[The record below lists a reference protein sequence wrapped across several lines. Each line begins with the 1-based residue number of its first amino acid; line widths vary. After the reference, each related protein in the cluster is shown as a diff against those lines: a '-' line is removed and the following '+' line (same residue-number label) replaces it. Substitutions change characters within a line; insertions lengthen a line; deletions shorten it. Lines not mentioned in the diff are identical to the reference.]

1 MGTGPIIIGYDGSPS
16 SKRAIDEAGALLSRH
31 EALVVVVWEAGLGTA
46 LVDVPEIPPAP
57 IDIRAALEIDKSLY
71 DRARRLAQQG
81 AQLAEKAGLE
91 AEPLVVADVVTVAE
105 TLVRLAKERD
115 AQAIASGT
123 DGIGLTDVLHGGTA
137 REGVDVDIAEQ
148 HVQATFRAL
157 RKALP
162 PDELLRL
169 AADLPEDLRA
179 LLDDVPVVS
188 AEEFLGQVAERT
200 GLDVAGAARATV
212 AVLETLAE
220 RIAGGD
226 VHDLI
231 SRMPAQLH
239 GPLKRGEAQSG

>member
-31 EALVVVVWEAGLGTA
+31 RALVAVVWEAGLGTA

-115 AQAIASGT
+115 AQAIAIGT
-123 DGIGLTDVLHGGTA
+123 DGIGLTDVLLGGTT
-137 REGVDVDIAEQ
+137 RGVIQ
-148 HVQATFRAL
+148 HASC
-157 RKALP
+157 
-162 PDELLRL
+162 
-169 AADLPEDLRA
+169 
-179 LLDDVPVVS
+179 PVVVVREPKTRS
-188 AEEFLGQVAERT
+188 RT
-200 GLDVAGAARATV
+200 
-212 AVLETLAE
+212 
-220 RIAGGD
+220 
-226 VHDLI
+226 
-231 SRMPAQLH
+231 
-239 GPLKRGEAQSG
+239 